1 MWLNIYT
8 LVTVVS
14 AIILTAFGF
23 QLCGVDI
30 SRKEETRKLRTSRAI
45 LTASYFI
52 LAGATIAELLVNREG
67 DPKII
72 ATLTIATAAY
82 QSLLFTATLFI
93 FICPLYVTR
102 RRVWTQVGIVTAA
115 VALFM
120 PVALATDI
128 RWIFPAALAVYAGQ
142 LTYYT
147 WLFRRKYAESLAQLE
162 DYYDEEQDSRLRWTK
177 FGFYAAL
184 AVGVAASVSMW
195 LPPMVYN
202 LFTVGYVVFYG
213 WFTSRFSNYAAKVNY
228 YLPALTEQPE
238 IKLEPEE
245 PEQPSVPEIAVEEL
259 PAAELREKT
268 ERLRV
273 TLEQWVA
280 DRGYAVQE
288 DRREQIARELGTT
301 PNFLRWYFREQMS
314 QDFLSWRVGLR
325 IEYAKELL
333 SEELGISMNELAQKV
348 GFNTR
353 GNFYTYFRK
362 VMGET
367 PTEYLNRIKLKNRTE
382 S

>member
-1 MWLNIYT
+1 M
-8 LVTVVS
+8 
-14 AIILTAFGF
+14 
-23 QLCGVDI
+23 
-30 SRKEETRKLRTSRAI
+30 
-45 LTASYFI
+45 
-52 LAGATIAELLVNREG
+52 
-67 DPKII
+67 
-72 ATLTIATAAY
+72 
-82 QSLLFTATLFI
+82 
-93 FICPLYVTR
+93 
-102 RRVWTQVGIVTAA
+102 
-115 VALFM
+115 
-120 PVALATDI
+120 
-128 RWIFPAALAVYAGQ
+128 
-142 LTYYT
+142 
-147 WLFRRKYAESLAQLE
+147 
-162 DYYDEEQDSRLRWTK
+162 
-177 FGFYAAL
+177 
-184 AVGVAASVSMW
+184 
-195 LPPMVYN
+195 
-202 LFTVGYVVFYG
+202 GYVVFYG
-213 WFTSRFSNYAAKVNY
+213 WFSSRFSNYAAKVNY

-238 IKLEPEE
+238 IKPE
-245 PEQPSVPEIAVEEL
+245 PEQPSVPEVAATEL
-259 PAAELREKT
+259 SDAERWEKT

>member
-1 MWLNIYT
+1 M
-8 LVTVVS
+8 
-14 AIILTAFGF
+14 
-23 QLCGVDI
+23 
-30 SRKEETRKLRTSRAI
+30 
-45 LTASYFI
+45 
-52 LAGATIAELLVNREG
+52 
-67 DPKII
+67 
-72 ATLTIATAAY
+72 
-82 QSLLFTATLFI
+82 
-93 FICPLYVTR
+93 
-102 RRVWTQVGIVTAA
+102 
-115 VALFM
+115 
-120 PVALATDI
+120 
-128 RWIFPAALAVYAGQ
+128 
-142 LTYYT
+142 
-147 WLFRRKYAESLAQLE
+147 E

-238 IKLEPEE
+238 IKSEE
-245 PEQPSVPEIAVEEL
+245 PEQPSVPEVAATEL
-259 PAAELREKT
+259 PASERWEKT

-333 SEELGISMNELAQKV
+333 MENPEISINSIGGMV
-348 GFNTR
+348 GFISKS
-353 GNFYTYFRK
+353 NFYAHFKKQT
-362 VMGET
+362 GIT
-367 PTEYLNRIKLKNRTE
+367 PDEYRGCSVSKD
-382 S
+382 

>member
-8 LVTVVS
+8 LVTIVS

-30 SRKEETRKLRTSRAI
+30 SRKKETRKLRTSRAI

-52 LAGATIAELLVNREG
+52 LAGATVAELLVNREG

-367 PTEYLNRIKLKNRTE
+367 PTEYLNRIKLKN
-382 S
+382 

>member
-30 SRKEETRKLRTSRAI
+30 SRKKETRKLRTSRAI

-52 LAGATIAELLVNREG
+52 LAGATVAELLVNREG

-195 LPPMVYN
+195 LPPMAYN

-213 WFTSRFSNYAAKVNY
+213 WFSSRFSNYAAKVNY

>member
-30 SRKEETRKLRTSRAI
+30 SRKKETRKLRTSRAI

-52 LAGATIAELLVNREG
+52 LAGATVAELLVNREG

-128 RWIFPAALAVYAGQ
+128 RWIFPVALAVYAGQ

-195 LPPMVYN
+195 LPPMAYN

-213 WFTSRFSNYAAKVNY
+213 WFSSRFSNYAAKVNY

-238 IKLEPEE
+238 IKPE
-245 PEQPSVPEIAVEEL
+245 PEQPSVPEVAATEL
-259 PAAELREKT
+259 SDAERWEKT

-273 TLEQWVA
+273 TLEHWVA

>member
-52 LAGATIAELLVNREG
+52 LAGATVAELLVNRAG
-67 DPKII
+67 DPKLI
-72 ATLTIATAAY
+72 AALTIATAAY

-102 RRVWTQVGIVTAA
+102 RRVWTQVSIVTAA

-128 RWIFPAALAVYAGQ
+128 RWIFPAALVAYAGQ
-142 LTYYT
+142 LAYYT

-238 IKLEPEE
+238 PEE
-245 PEQPSVPEIAVEEL
+245 PEQPSVPEVAATEL
-259 PAAELREKT
+259 PASERWEKT

-333 SEELGISMNELAQKV
+333 MENPEISINSIGGMV
-348 GFNTR
+348 GFISKS
-353 GNFYTYFRK
+353 NFYAHFKKQT
-362 VMGET
+362 GIT
-367 PTEYLNRIKLKNRTE
+367 PDEYRGCSVSKD
-382 S
+382 

>member
-1 MWLNIYT
+1 
-8 LVTVVS
+8 
-14 AIILTAFGF
+14 
-23 QLCGVDI
+23 
-30 SRKEETRKLRTSRAI
+30 
-45 LTASYFI
+45 
-52 LAGATIAELLVNREG
+52 
-67 DPKII
+67 
-72 ATLTIATAAY
+72 
-82 QSLLFTATLFI
+82 
-93 FICPLYVTR
+93 
-102 RRVWTQVGIVTAA
+102 
-115 VALFM
+115 
-120 PVALATDI
+120 
-128 RWIFPAALAVYAGQ
+128 
-142 LTYYT
+142 
-147 WLFRRKYAESLAQLE
+147 
-162 DYYDEEQDSRLRWTK
+162 
-177 FGFYAAL
+177 
-184 AVGVAASVSMW
+184 
-195 LPPMVYN
+195 MVYN

-301 PNFLRWYFREQMS
+301 PDFLRWYFSTQMS
-314 QDFLSWRVGLR
+314 QDFLPWRVGLR

-333 SEELGISMNELAQKV
+333 SEELGMSMNELAQKV

-367 PTEYLNRIKLKNRTE
+367 PTEYLNRIKLKN
-382 S
+382 

>member
-8 LVTVVS
+8 LVTIVS

-195 LPPMVYN
+195 LPPMAYN

-301 PNFLRWYFREQMS
+301 PDFLRWYFSTQMS
-314 QDFLSWRVGLR
+314 QDFLPWRVGLR

-367 PTEYLNRIKLKNRTE
+367 PTEYLNRIKLKN
-382 S
+382 